1 MVKIRSI
8 NPATEEVNKEFE
20 TYSGKEITK
29 ITQDVRRAF
38 TVWRGL
44 GVSERAG
51 YLKMLSEVLSNRAEE
66 YGRLITIEMGKPI
79 KQSVAEVEKCA
90 WTAEIY
96 AENAASWLKEE
107 KVRADG
113 KQNLITFEP
122 LGTVLS
128 VMPWNFPFWQAMRF
142 AIPAL
147 TAGNVSMLKHSNVV
161 PMCALALEE
170 VFREAGYPEGVFRTI
185 LTDHE
190 TVEAL
195 IASDYVQGV
204 SITGSVGAG
213 STVAE
218 VAGKS
223 LKKTVLELGGSDPFI
238 VLGDADVSLA
248 CANAVKGRTIN
259 AGQSCIAAKRF
270 IVVRSVADEFT
281 EKLVEMNRVL
291 KVGDP
296 LNPETEIG
304 PLATRQQVE
313 QLEAQ
318 VQDAADKGA
327 EILVGGSRVGEKGF
341 FFAPTVL
348 SKVNRKMKVVTEE
361 VFGPVSPIIVV
372 KNEEEAVEVANNTEF
387 GLGASVWGE
396 DEKKAIEIARRL
408 EAGAVFIN
416 GVVKS
421 DPRMPFG
428 GVKKSGI
435 GRELSHYGL
444 KEFVNIKTI
453 NIY

>member
-190 TVEAL
+190 TVEEL

-291 KVGDP
+291 KMGDP

-348 SKVNRKMKVVTEE
+348 
-361 VFGPVSPIIVV
+361 
-372 KNEEEAVEVANNTEF
+372 
-387 GLGASVWGE
+387 
-396 DEKKAIEIARRL
+396 
-408 EAGAVFIN
+408 
-416 GVVKS
+416 
-421 DPRMPFG
+421 
-428 GVKKSGI
+428 
-435 GRELSHYGL
+435 
-444 KEFVNIKTI
+444 
-453 NIY
+453 